1 MDSEARGKS
10 EGRKADLRCA
20 LRRGLLSGQTANL
33 LRLHERPLLGLSKIV
48 GFY

>member
-10 EGRKADLRCA
+10 EGRKAE
-20 LRRGLLSGQTANL
+20 LSGQTANL